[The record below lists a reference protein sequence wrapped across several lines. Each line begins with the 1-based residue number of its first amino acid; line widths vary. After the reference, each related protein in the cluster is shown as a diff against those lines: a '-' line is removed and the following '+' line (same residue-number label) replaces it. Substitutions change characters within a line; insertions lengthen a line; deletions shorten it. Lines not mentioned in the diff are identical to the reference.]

1 MATFRARA
9 RAVDMLGRQQIA
21 SLPTALSE
29 LFKNSHDAYATRAR
43 ADFYRVPNLLAVTDD
58 GSGMNSDTFVD
69 AWLTIATESKFG
81 RTKTPVPKG
90 MRRRAQLGEKGI
102 GRLAIGV
109 LGGQVLVISKTRND
123 PAILAFVNW
132 RMFELPHLNLDEVP
146 IGLAEIGDTRP
157 TAKEIVSVKEPVRER
172 IVELMQQTRS
182 RDERADLKSILEDLD
197 GIPDDLLSEMPDL
210 MEIGVTGTQF
220 LIAPVSDD
228 LIPELE
234 SRTDRESSSL
244 AKTLQGFTDAW
255 LGPPTSPD
263 FEIDF
268 VDHRPGGDS
277 ESLLDPDDFFLED
290 DPQRA
295 DHHILGQFLSDG
307 SFEGTL
313 DIFGQGAVDLE
324 IASPLPSAPRC
335 GSFEFELSYIQG
347 VASESRLDPEAFELM
362 RSKLIRHGGLY
373 VYMDGIRV
381 QPYGRPDEDWLEIEE
396 RRTRGAAYYYFSY
409 RRMFGAVQLST
420 DKNSAL
426 KEKAGREG
434 FTQGGAYW
442 DLKKLLINLLEE
454 LAAGFFRA
462 GAQSDTYERE
472 RRRLKQYNQQR
483 AQRDR
488 EADTGRRRLRREL
501 SDAIVALSERDYKT
515 DTSTAV
521 EQLEAELAATKSHT
535 QAREAVSSARKQLE
549 DMAESLKFTEPV
561 GFAPTTAMRQD
572 MAFVESGIAD
582 LQKSHILP
590 ALSLV
595 DEIASETERRLETS
609 AEDHSSEQEKFIGR
623 VLEEARGTIHTQIDA
638 TQTLVEDLQNA
649 FRAQLEEVS
658 AAFADTIDGLVRPA
672 SASDRWLS
680 EQAEFESS
688 VAGIIQSAKNDLGRI
703 AQQIRTVLRIAE
715 GDAPDAATLAAAVDE
730 EIVELREQSDLQLE
744 WAQLGMAL
752 GIVEHDF
759 RVTVGNIRRD
769 IRRVRSWAKKNPQ
782 MVRLYE
788 DLNRDFEHLDNYLQM
803 LTPMQRRAR
812 RQVTQIKGAAI
823 IRFLRELFFDRLRA
837 LSVELEVTE
846 AFQTVG
852 VTGFPSTFYPVFVSL
867 VDNSLYWFEHGTSI
881 AEPSIHFGA
890 ESDHKLIY
898 KDNGIGIDDHL
909 VEAVFDLGFTT
920 KPGGTGLGLSI
931 ARQVLDRAGWDLLLM
946 SCDSGVE
953 FHILKRADT

>member
-43 ADFYRVPNLLAVTDD
+43 ADFYRAPNLLAVTDD
-58 GSGMNSDTFVD
+58 GNGMSRDTFID
-69 AWLTIATESKFG
+69 AWLTIATESKFRG
-81 RTKTPVPKG
+81 TKTPVPRG
-90 MRRRAQLGEKGI
+90 MRSRAQLGEKGI
-102 GRLAIGV
+102 GRLAIGA

-123 PAILAFVNW
+123 PPILAFVNW

-157 TAKEIVSVKEPVRER
+157 TAQEIVSVKEPVRER
-172 IVELMQQTRS
+172 VVELMQQTRS

-197 GIPDDLLSEMPDL
+197 TIPNDLLGEMPDL
-210 MEIGVTGTQF
+210 AQLDTTGTQF

-228 LIPELE
+228 LVPELK

-268 VDHRPGGDS
+268 VDHRLGGDS
-277 ESLLDPDDFFLED
+277 ESLLGPDDFFSED
-290 DPQRA
+290 DLQRA
-295 DHHILGQFLSDG
+295 DHHVLGQFLLDG
-307 SFEGTL
+307 GFEGTL
-313 DIFGQGAVDLE
+313 DIYGQGPVDLK
-324 IASPLPSAPRC
+324 IGSPLPSAPRC

-347 VASESRLDPEAFELM
+347 AASESRLDPEAFELM
-362 RSKLIRHGGLY
+362 RSKLVRHGGLY

-381 QPYGRPDEDWLEIEE
+381 QPYGRPDVDWLEIEE
-396 RRTRGAAYYYFSY
+396 RRTKGAAYYYFSY
-409 RRMFGAVQLST
+409 RRMFGAVQLRT
-420 DKNSAL
+420 DENSAL

-442 DLKKLLINLLEE
+442 DMRRLLINLLEE

-462 GAQSDTYERE
+462 GAPSDTFERE
-472 RRRLKQYNQQR
+472 RRRLKQYNKQR

-488 EADTGRRRLRREL
+488 EAETGRRRLRREL
-501 SDAIVALSERDYKT
+501 SRAIVALSERDYKA
-515 DTSTAV
+515 DTSAVV
-521 EQLEAELAATKSHT
+521 EQLESELAATESRIH
-535 QAREAVSSARKQLE
+535 ASEAVSSARKRLE
-549 DMAESLKFTEPV
+549 GMAESLMFTEPV

-582 LQKSHILP
+582 LQKTHILP
-590 ALSLV
+590 ALSRV
-595 DEIASETERRLETS
+595 EEIASETERRLGTP
-609 AEDHSSEQEKFIGR
+609 AEDHRSEQEEFIGS
-623 VLEEARGTIHTQIDA
+623 VLEEARGTMHTQLNA
-638 TQTLVEDLQNA
+638 TQALVDDLQSA
-649 FRAQLEEVS
+649 FRAQLEGVS
-658 AAFADTIDGLVRPA
+658 AAFAHSIDGLERPT

-680 EQAEFESS
+680 EQAEFESH
-688 VAGIIQSAKNDLGRI
+688 VEGIIQSAESDFERI
-703 AQQIRTVLRIAE
+703 AQQVRTASRIAS
-715 GDAPDAATLAAAVDE
+715 GDAPDTATLAAAVDE
-730 EIVELREQSDLQLE
+730 EIVELREQSDMQLE

-782 MVRLYE
+782 MVRLYD

-823 IRFLRELFFDRLRA
+823 IRFVRELFLDRLNA
-837 LSVELEVTE
+837 LSVEMEVTE
-846 AFQTVG
+846 AFQTVS
-852 VTGFPSTFYPVFVSL
+852 VTGYPSTFYPVFVSL
-867 VDNSLYWFEHGTSI
+867 IDNSLYWFEHGTSI

-890 ESDHKLIY
+890 ESDYKLIY

-931 ARQVLDRAGWDLLLM
+931 ARQVLDRAGWNLFLM
-946 SCDSGVE
+946 PSDNGVE
-953 FHILKRADT
+953 FHILKRADG

>member
-58 GSGMNSDTFVD
+58 GGGMNSDTFVD
-69 AWLTIATESKFG
+69 AWLTIATESKLS

-102 GRLAIGV
+102 GRLAIGA

-157 TAKEIVSVKEPVRER
+157 TAKEVVSVKEPVRER
-172 IVELMQQTRS
+172 VVELMQQTRS
-182 RDERADLKSILEDLD
+182 REERADLKSILEDLD
-197 GIPDDLLSEMPDL
+197 SIPDDLVGEMPDL
-210 MEIGVTGTQF
+210 TQLEATGTQF

-228 LIPELE
+228 LVPELE

-263 FEIDF
+263 FEIEF
-268 VDHRPGGDS
+268 LDHRLGGDS
-277 ESLLDPDDFFLED
+277 ESLLDPDDFFSVD
-290 DPQRA
+290 DLQRA
-295 DHHILGQFLSDG
+295 DHHVLGHFLADG
-307 SFEGTL
+307 RFEGTL
-313 DIFGQGAVDLE
+313 DIYGQGAVDLE
-324 IASPLPSAPRC
+324 IVSPLTSAPRC
-335 GSFEFELSYIQG
+335 GPFEFELSYIQG
-347 VASESRLDPEAFELM
+347 AASESRLDPEAYEMM
-362 RSKLIRHGGLY
+362 RSKLTRHGGLY
-373 VYMDGIRV
+373 VYMDGMRV

-396 RRTRGAAYYYFSY
+396 RRSRGAAYYYFSY

-420 DKNSAL
+420 DENSAL

-442 DLKKLLINLLEE
+442 DLRQLLINLLEA

-462 GAQSDTYERE
+462 GAESDTYERE
-472 RRRLKQYNQQR
+472 RRRLRRYNQQR

-488 EADTGRRRLRREL
+488 QAEAGRRRLGREL
-501 SDAIVALSERDYKT
+501 SDAIVALSQRDYKT
-515 DTSTAV
+515 DVGAAV
-521 EQLEAELAATKSHT
+521 EQLEAELAATESHT
-535 QAREAVSSARKQLE
+535 HAGEAVSSARKRLE
-549 DMAESLKFTEPV
+549 DMSESLMFTEPV
-561 GFAPTTAMRQD
+561 GFAPTAAMRQD

-582 LQKSHILP
+582 LQKTHILP
-590 ALSLV
+590 ALALV
-595 DEIASETERRLETS
+595 DEIASETERRLGTP
-609 AEDHSSEQEKFIGR
+609 AEDHRSEQEEFIGS
-623 VLEEARGTIHTQIDA
+623 VLEEARDTIHTQIET
-638 TQTLVEDLQNA
+638 TQRLADDLQKA
-649 FRAQLEEVS
+649 IRAQLQEIS
-658 AAFADTIDGLVRPA
+658 AAFADSIDGLVGPTPA
-672 SASDRWLS
+672 SERWLS
-680 EQAEFESS
+680 EQAEFESH
-688 VAGIIQSAKNDLGRI
+688 VTGIIQSTKNDLERI
-703 AQQIRTVLRIAE
+703 AQQVRSSLQIAS
-715 GDAPDAATLAAAVDE
+715 GNAPDAATLAAAVDE
-730 EIVELREQSDLQLE
+730 EIVELREQSDMQLE

-812 RQVTQIKGAAI
+812 RQETQIKGAAI
-823 IRFLRELFFDRLRA
+823 IRFVRELFFDRLRA
-837 LSVELEVTE
+837 LSVELEVTD

-852 VTGFPSTFYPVFVSL
+852 IMGYPSTFYPVFVSL

-931 ARQVLDRAGWDLLLM
+931 ARQVLDRAGWDLLLV
-946 SCDSGVE
+946 SCDNGVE
-953 FHILKRADT
+953 FHILKRADG